1 MMTDETTTEQLAE
14 IDRDMADIDRQVAE
28 LVEEAQQADYK
39 TQELPT
45 KTQELE
51 TKTQELPAEYTPPEG
66 WRVLAVG
73 EILQAGDM
81 WVWPTDDGRRYP
93 THRIG
98 DAVGPNR
105 QYIRRIKPQPQPESD
120 TELQAQVTFL
130 KNREVTLGTR
140 LQQEREVTTRL
151 RGELESVQNL
161 LGTERQRVTQL
172 EELVA
177 SLRNINVTQEKA
189 FTAAGK
195 ENTALRN
202 QLAAVKAELANVA
215 ADRQQLRVEL
225 DAAQQV
231 PADSPELRQLR
242 ADLAE
247 VTQDRDTYRHAHE
260 LLLADANAGHA
271 RTKAMTVEAIVEWL
285 EPVRATIEAADNVQ
299 QTMRADNLACDI
311 IRNLPGILRYVV
323 GLDSPED
330 VE

>member
-1 MMTDETTTEQLAE
+1 MVDETTTEQLAE

-51 TKTQELPAEYTPPEG
+51 TKTQELPEYTPPEG

-98 DAVGPNR
+98 DAVGPNQ
-105 QYIRRIKPQPQPESD
+105 QYIRRIKPEPQPEPD

-151 RGELESVQNL
+151 RSEVSYVQNL

-172 EELVA
+172 EDLVG
-177 SLRNINVTQEKA
+177 SLRAINEAQEKA

-202 QLAAVKAELANVA
+202 QLAAVKTELVTQAETSRRL
-215 ADRQQLRVEL
+215 QIEL
-225 DAAQQV
+225 DAEGRARAI
-231 PADSPELRQLR
+231 ADRFEEGWNQGTAR
-242 ADLAE
+242 A
-247 VTQDRDTYRHAHE
+247 VQ
-260 LLLADANAGHA
+260 
-271 RTKAMTVEAIVEWL
+271 TVLEWL
-285 EPVRATIEAADNVQ
+285 EPIRAVDNEHLANETLQ
-299 QTMRADNLACDI
+299 HLPQIMRSLTGLAQD
-311 IRNLPGILRYVV
+311 
-323 GLDSPED
+323 
-330 VE
+330 